1 MLVACCSA
9 RLARCPRPPGA
20 ALVRRLRAVRRLAAA
35 RRPPR
40 RRRALRS
47 LVALARRSSCAGL
60 ANAPDWR
67 RTACSSFAHDPA
79 SVLTMPEF
87 DSQAAGAK
95 AFSRR
100 MPFERKKNPKKQKSA
115 TARWNLA
122 KRARREPAPMDV
134 EDGMRLRVPRIAH
147 ASRIACVAHAALTF
161 RLLSFAHRL
170 MNVLGAE
177 QRCTRPDPTI
187 AIPTELLNS
196 HNTPGLPDHVLRLK
210 PGMVVMLLRNLNP
223 PEGLCNGTLVMLRP
237 SGRSLISRWIVMY

>member
-1 MLVACCSA
+1 M
-9 RLARCPRPPGA
+9 
-20 ALVRRLRAVRRLAAA
+20 RRLRAVRRLAAA

-170 MNVLGAE
+170 MLCLAGSSGAAQKPQNQE
-177 QRCTRPDPTI
+177 WPFAGVSRSPYNLVHLQWLAVAVVCSARDRTAWHVSLADDYY
-187 AIPTELLNS
+187 LLERRRRQ
-196 HNTPGLPDHVLRLK
+196 G
-210 PGMVVMLLRNLNP
+210 
-223 PEGLCNGTLVMLRP
+223 
-237 SGRSLISRWIVMY
+237 SGRACVACGTA